1 MGFQTSYLYATPTFL
16 SGMAMTLDLG
26 ATMSQYN
33 ISRTPEEADAKAMK
47 SDWQATG
54 NDIRF
59 AMNSYE

>member
-1 MGFQTSYLYATPTFL
+1 
-16 SGMAMTLDLG
+16 MTLDLG